1 MRAFDLANLGIT
13 FPFSSE
19 SSNYLVITETLQQV
33 DSDTLEA
40 TSASQNYL
48 VFSIFCAV
56 HVGNR
61 EEWGVGIFLTY
72 IQRLKQLGFSLDT
85 LGDAEPAAIFRWVCL
100 LLEKLSRSSLGLI
113 RSTLQILLSFGA
125 DINARCCGVPPLV
138 YLFGIPECIHRVDEE
153 ANTDAKESDTDDEE
167 SNTTIVTEIATEI
180 AIVLL
185 ESGADLLALTDNGAS
200 VFDAAECRGS
210 TSELALALQKT
221 GYDLDE
227 VRQKIRLAQW
237 GFFHPRCSLAKSTAV
252 DRSQI
257 KPPSTAGLVSRRAV
271 AGDRLEE

>member
-1 MRAFDLANLGIT
+1 MVKKEFGERQI
-13 FPFSSE
+13 
-19 SSNYLVITETLQQV
+19 
-33 DSDTLEA
+33 
-40 TSASQNYL
+40 
-48 VFSIFCAV
+48 SIFS
-56 HVGNR
+56 
-61 EEWGVGIFLTY
+61 TY
-72 IQRLKQLGFSLDT
+72 TQRLKQLGFSLDT
-85 LGDAEPAAIFRWVCL
+85 LEDVEPAVFTFMDCTVT
-100 LLEKLSRSSLGLI
+100 KNSRASPGFI
-113 RSTLQILLSFGA
+113 RSTLQMLLGLGA
-125 DINARCCGVPPLV
+125 DINAQWHGYPPLV
-138 YLFGIPECIHRVDEE
+138 YLFGIHECIHRVDEE
-153 ANTDAKESDTDDEE
+153 ADTDAEESDTDDEE
-167 SNTTIVTEIATEI
+167 SDTDNEESDTVDEEANTDAEESDTVDEESDTDDEKSNTTIMTEI

-185 ESGADLLALTDNGAS
+185 ESGADLLALRDDGAS
-200 VFDAAECRGS
+200 VFDAAECWGS